1 MTESQF
7 AVVPL
12 EVVQDRRLTLE
23 QTRVLVALFS
33 FRNKVT
39 NTVWPSR
46 AAIAERTGMHPSNIS
61 SATTALVNLGWLV
74 KEGNGGH
81 SKATRYTLCVPDLV
95 KPETVA
101 HSATVADS
109 ATVARSATQT
119 VADSATPP
127 LADSATRKEQSI
139 EQSIEQKNTARA
151 RSAAIAKPDG
161 VSQQTWLD
169 FLQQRKRQ
177 RAEVTQTALN
187 GIAREAALAGYTLE
201 QALVTCCA
209 NGWRGFKAAWVAPKM
224 PSGFSGQ
231 PNGLTETPYQRAAR
245 QRVEEMNPAVAR
257 KVAGP
262 NAFEQSQAFLDSTNN
277 VIDVTPRHPRQPSL
291 IGG

>member
-161 VSQQTWLD
+161 VTDQTWLD

-201 QALVTCCA
+201 QALVTCCT

-224 PSGFSGQ
+224 PNGFSGQ

>member
-1 MTESQF
+1 MTDAQF

-61 SATTALVNLGWLV
+61 SATTALVNLGWLM
-74 KEGNGGH
+74 KEGTGGH
-81 SKATRYTLCVPDLV
+81 SKATRYTLCVPDLA
-95 KPETVA
+95 KPE
-101 HSATVADS
+101 
-109 ATVARSATQT
+109 TVARSATVAESATVAQSATQT
-119 VADSATPP
+119 VAESATPP
-127 LADSATRKEQSI
+127 VAQSATRKEQSI

-161 VSQQTWLD
+161 VTDQTWLD

-177 RAEVTQTALN
+177 RAEVTLTALN

>member
-61 SATTALVNLGWLV
+61 SATTALVNLGWLM
-74 KEGNGGH
+74 KEGTGGH
-81 SKATRYTLCVPDLV
+81 SKATRYTLCVPDLA
-95 KPETVA
+95 KPE
-101 HSATVADS
+101 
-109 ATVARSATQT
+109 TVARSATVAESATVAQSATQT
-119 VADSATPP
+119 VAESATPP
-127 LADSATRKEQSI
+127 VAQSATRKEQSI

-161 VSQQTWLD
+161 VTDQTWLD

-262 NAFEQSQAFLDSTNN
+262 NAFEQSQAFLDSAAN

>member
-1 MTESQF
+1 MTDAQF

-139 EQSIEQKNTARA
+139 EHTNEQKNTARA
-151 RSAAIAKPDG
+151 RLPALAKPDG
-161 VSQQTWLD
+161 VSQQTWSD
-169 FLQQRKRQ
+169 WLQLRKTLK
-177 RAEVTQTALN
+177 AAVTQTAID

-224 PSGFSGQ
+224 PSGFSAQ

-257 KVAGP
+257 KVPGP
-262 NAFEQSQAFLDSTNN
+262 NAFEQSQAFLDSTAN

>member
-201 QALVTCCA
+201 QALVTCCT

>member
-1 MTESQF
+1 MTDAQF

-161 VSQQTWLD
+161 VSQQTWSD
-169 FLQQRKRQ
+169 WLQLRKTLK
-177 RAEVTQTALN
+177 AAVTQTAID
-187 GIAREAALAGYTLE
+187 GIAREATLAGYTLE
-201 QALVTCCA
+201 QALVICCA

>member
-1 MTESQF
+1 MTEAQF

-74 KEGNGGH
+74 KEGTGGY
-81 SKATRYTLCVPDLV
+81 SKSTRYTLCVPELLS
-95 KPETVA
+95 PTIVA
-101 HSATVADS
+101 HSATVAES

-119 VADSATPP
+119 VAHSATPP

-139 EQSIEQKNTARA
+139 EHTNEQKNTARA
-151 RSAAIAKPDG
+151 RSTAPAQPDG
-161 VSQQTWLD
+161 VTDQTWAD
-169 FLQQRKRQ
+169 WLQLRKTLK
-177 RAEVTQTALN
+177 AAVTQTAID
-187 GIAREAALAGYTLE
+187 GIAREAARAGYTLE

-209 NGWRGFKAAWVAPKM
+209 NGWRGFKAEWVQRGMQSHAPQL
-224 PSGFSGQ
+224 GA
-231 PNGLTETPYQRAAR
+231 QRAQPQSFAQQDREAAMAR
-245 QRVEEMNPAVAR
+245 WEEMTGRVHPDRQQAGHAR
-257 KVAGP
+257 
-262 NAFEQSQAFLDSTNN
+262 N
-277 VIDVTPRHPRQPSL
+277 VIDITPRQPQYAL
-291 IGG
+291 EG

>member
-1 MTESQF
+1 MTDSQF

-61 SATTALVNLGWLV
+61 SATTALVNLGWLK
-74 KEGNGGH
+74 KEGTGGH
-81 SKATRYTLCVPDLV
+81 SKSTRYTLCVPDLV
-95 KPETVA
+95 KPTTVA
-101 HSATVADS
+101 QQATVAESATVAH
-109 ATVARSATQT
+109 SATQT

-139 EQSIEQKNTARA
+139 EHTNEQKNTARA
-151 RSAAIAKPDG
+151 RSTVPAKPDG
-161 VSQQTWLD
+161 VTDQTWSD
-169 FLQQRKRQ
+169 WLQLRKTLK
-177 RAEVTQTALN
+177 AAVTQTAVDAIN
-187 GIAREAALAGYTLE
+187 REARRAGYTLE

-209 NGWRGFKAAWVAPKM
+209 NGWRGFKAEWMQQRSQQQQAPRETAYQQQMRERVAV
-224 PSGFSGQ
+224 
-231 PNGLTETPYQRAAR
+231 L
-245 QRVEEMNPAVAR
+245 
-257 KVAGP
+257 
-262 NAFEQSQAFLDSTNN
+262 
-277 VIDVTPRHPRQPSL
+277 TPRFAAQPPKQHAGDFFREQAIEVQAQEVGGARM
-291 IGG
+291 IGGQR

>member
-151 RSAAIAKPDG
+151 RLPALAKPDG
-161 VSQQTWLD
+161 VSQQTWSD
-169 FLQQRKRQ
+169 WLQLRKTLK
-177 RAEVTQTALN
+177 AAVTQTAID
-187 GIAREAALAGYTLE
+187 GIAREATLAGYTLE

-262 NAFEQSQAFLDSTNN
+262 NAFEQSQAFLDSTAN

>member
-1 MTESQF
+1 MTDAQF

-61 SATTALVNLGWLV
+61 SATTALVNLGWLQ
-74 KEGNGGH
+74 KEGSGGH
-81 SKATRYTLCVPDLV
+81 SKSTRYTLCVPDLL
-95 KPETVA
+95 PPTTVA

-109 ATVARSATQT
+109 ATVAHSATQT

-139 EQSIEQKNTARA
+139 EHTNEQKNTARA
-151 RSAAIAKPDG
+151 RSTVPAKPDC
-161 VSQQTWLD
+161 VTDQTWSD
-169 FLQQRKRQ
+169 WLQLRKTLK
-177 RAEVTQTALN
+177 AAVTQTAID
-187 GIAREAALAGYTLE
+187 GIYREACRAGYTLE
-201 QALVTCCA
+201 QALVTCCS
-209 NGWRGFKAAWVAPKM
+209 NGWRGFKAEWMHQRGQQQM
-224 PSGFSGQ
+224 PTQRQQ
-231 PNGLTETPYQRAAR
+231 PQSFAQQDREASMARWEAMTGRVHPDR
-245 QRVEEMNPAVAR
+245 QRPANDHR
-257 KVAGP
+257 
-262 NAFEQSQAFLDSTNN
+262 
-277 VIDVTPRHPRQPSL
+277 VIDITPGTPQYAL
-291 IGG
+291 EG

>member
-139 EQSIEQKNTARA
+139 EQKNTARA
-151 RSAAIAKPDG
+151 RLPALAKPDG
-161 VSQQTWLD
+161 VSQQTWSD
-169 FLQQRKRQ
+169 WLQLRKTLK
-177 RAEVTQTALN
+177 AAVTQTAID

-257 KVAGP
+257 KVPGP

-277 VIDVTPRHPRQPSL
+277 VIDVTPRRPRQPSL

>member
-1 MTESQF
+1 MTDAQF

-61 SATTALVNLGWLV
+61 SATTALVNLGWLQ
-74 KEGNGGH
+74 KEGSGGH
-81 SKATRYTLCVPDLV
+81 SKSTRYTLCVPDLLT
-95 KPETVA
+95 PTTVA

-119 VADSATPP
+119 VAHSATPP

-139 EQSIEQKNTARA
+139 EHTNEQKNTAHA
-151 RSAAIAKPDG
+151 RSTVPAKPDY
-161 VSQQTWLD
+161 VTDQTWSD
-169 FLQQRKRQ
+169 WLQLRKTLK
-177 RAEVTQTALN
+177 AAVTQTAID
-187 GIAREAALAGYTLE
+187 GINREARRAGYTLE

-209 NGWRGFKAAWVAPKM
+209 NGWRGFKAEWM
-224 PSGFSGQ
+224 HQRGQ
-231 PNGLTETPYQRAAR
+231 PPHAAPRETAYQQQMRERVAALTPRFAAQPPKQHASDFFR
-245 QRVEEMNPAVAR
+245 EQAIEVQAQE
-257 KVAGP
+257 VAG
-262 NAFEQSQAFLDSTNN
+262 A
-277 VIDVTPRHPRQPSL
+277 RM
-291 IGG
+291 IGGQR